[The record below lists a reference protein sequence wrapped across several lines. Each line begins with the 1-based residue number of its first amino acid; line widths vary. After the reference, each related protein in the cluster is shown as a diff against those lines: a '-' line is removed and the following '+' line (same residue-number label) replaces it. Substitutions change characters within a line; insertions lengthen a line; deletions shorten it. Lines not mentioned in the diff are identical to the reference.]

1 MKRLVLSI
9 PLLLVAACSSGVA
22 VTAAPS
28 ATAAPP
34 AATAASTAAPV
45 ATAPANL
52 PPAGV
57 VWFGISV
64 DTTYNEMTGHAESF
78 RAATQLVVLA
88 HLSKSMAGG
97 TSVSFTLDGAVIST
111 VVPSTSAYDLTWLDL
126 FPRLLT
132 AGTHTVAVQDSG
144 ANKLA
149 SGTVTIT
156 P

>member
-1 MKRLVLSI
+1 
-9 PLLLVAACSSGVA
+9 
-22 VTAAPS
+22 
-28 ATAAPP
+28 
-34 AATAASTAAPV
+34 
-45 ATAPANL
+45 
-52 PPAGV
+52 V

-64 DTTYNEMTGHAESF
+64 DTTTNEMTGHAESF

-97 TSVSFTLDGAVIST
+97 ASVSFSLDGAVIST
-111 VVPSTSAYDLTWLDL
+111 VVPSASAYDLTWLDL
-126 FPRLLT
+126 FPRLLS

>member
-1 MKRLVLSI
+1 MKRLVLLPI
-9 PLLLVAACSSGVA
+9 PLLLVVACSSGVA
-22 VTAAPS
+22 VTAAPAAS
-28 ATAAPP
+28 AAPP
-34 AATAASTAAPV
+34 AASAAPTAAPV
-45 ATAPANL
+45 AT

-64 DTTYNEMTGHAESF
+64 DTSTNEMTGHAESF

-111 VVPSTSAYDLTWLDL
+111 IVPSASAYDLTWLDL
-126 FPRLLT
+126 FPRLLA